1 MQGEMRGRRFCVE
14 QHACYPYPIPIFPLP
29 FLFCNVCRFIGVWQQ
44 MSSQRPQRE
53 NGATVRASGVI
64 HHTPSL
70 WGIAGTARPIWLL
83 SPYCFGFDE
92 ESSKSLVMSS

>member
-64 HHTPSL
+64 QGEKNVAHTLMTHSDSQRGEL
-70 WGIAGTARPIWLL
+70 
-83 SPYCFGFDE
+83 
-92 ESSKSLVMSS
+92 